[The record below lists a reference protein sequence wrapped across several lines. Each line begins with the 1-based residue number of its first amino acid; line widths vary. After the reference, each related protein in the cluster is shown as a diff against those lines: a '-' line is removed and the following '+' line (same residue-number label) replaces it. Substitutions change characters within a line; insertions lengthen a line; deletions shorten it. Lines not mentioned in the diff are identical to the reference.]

1 MIILA
6 SIFKELIIVPEKI
19 QLKKKKLKN
28 YIIISFLWTAFLA
41 SINCGFSSR
50 VRGYSSNVEEQRRR
64 DLLFIQCSQ
73 EAGGSLLVAAAAGEI
88 VVICTGFNNL

>member
-6 SIFKELIIVPEKI
+6 SIFRELILVPEKNSV
-19 QLKKKKLKN
+19 KKKLKN
-28 YIIISFLWTAFLA
+28 DIIISFMWTAFLA

-64 DLLFIQCSQ
+64 DLFIQCSQ
-73 EAGGSLLVAAAAGEI
+73 EAGGSLPVAAAAGEI
-88 VVICTGFNNL
+88 VVICIGFNNL